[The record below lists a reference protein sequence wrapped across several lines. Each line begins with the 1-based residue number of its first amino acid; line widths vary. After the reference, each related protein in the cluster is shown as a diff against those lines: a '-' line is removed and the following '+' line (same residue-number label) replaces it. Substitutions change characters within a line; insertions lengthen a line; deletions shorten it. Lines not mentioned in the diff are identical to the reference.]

1 MRSILSILLMTF
13 EKEFTKL
20 HNAIGWLITS
30 TIWLTTN
37 IEKINNILTAMLT
50 LCSIIWVIVKIIL
63 ALKSKKNDSDQ

>member
-1 MRSILSILLMTF
+1 MKSITSILLMTF

-37 IEKINNILTAMLT
+37 IEKINNLLTALLT
-50 LCSIIWVIVKIIL
+50 LCSIIWVVVKIIL
-63 ALKSKKNDSDQ
+63 AIKNKRNDSDQ